1 MAWMYV
7 FNLKN
12 LIKSNPTLFKPLFV
26 HSDSICAESVKMIIQ
41 TESPPPTANVTKLRI
56 LEAIGIFLD
65 ECSGGKQF
73 KFI

>member
-41 TESPPPTANVTKLRI
+41 TEIPPNSQCNKTKNF
-56 LEAIGIFLD
+56 GSNWDIF
-65 ECSGGKQF
+65 G
-73 KFI
+73 